1 MTKTLAPWKL
11 AWMKACRTRDPLA
24 FVTGVLGVE
33 LHDPARP
40 NDTMNKW
47 QQTALEKLRDGKSRL
62 SIRSGHGVGKTA
74 FLAWIALFALLCCGP
89 DTKVPIAAGSQ
100 SQLRDTIQPEIGK
113 WAAKLPPELACQIN
127 VGLERITVVCSPE
140 EAFAVFRTASKNNP
154 QALAGF
160 HAKNIWFLVDESSAV
175 ADIAFEVMQGAL
187 SSPGAVAILTG
198 NPTKS
203 SGYFFDTHTKL
214 RGSWQSMVVS
224 SEDVERAR
232 GHIEDV
238 IAAYGKNSNRYRVR
252 VLGEFPT
259 HDDQA
264 VISLDLIERACGRD
278 ITISD
283 VWPIWGVDV
292 GRFGDDPSA
301 LAKRQGNSL
310 KYDDGRSPL
319 FEWKGMDG
327 AQIAG
332 RIQAEYRATA
342 IVHRPREI
350 IVDVIGV
357 GASVYDILRL
367 DGSEVREITTGA
379 NVSELPARSETDH
392 RLRDEL
398 WFASQHF
405 FAELKCHFPK
415 RGSLPNEEDNKLLEQ
430 LIAELSTPTYDFNHA
445 GKHVVE
451 SKKDLKKRNV
461 PSPNIADAWNLTN
474 AGGVYP
480 RTLAHRRPEYD
491 APVSWRAA

>member
-1 MTKTLAPWKL
+1 MTAPLSPWKL
-11 AWMKACRTRDPLA
+11 SWMKASRNRDPLE
-24 FVTGVLGVE
+24 FVTGVLGVP
-33 LHDPARP
+33 LYDPEKP
-40 NDTMNKW
+40 GLTMERW
-47 QQTALEKLRDGKSRL
+47 QQTSLEALRDGKKRL
-62 SIRSGHGVGKTA
+62 SIRSGHGVGKTT
-74 FLAWIALFALLCCGP
+74 FLAWLVLYALLCLGP

-113 WAAKLPPELACQIN
+113 WAKKLPPELASQID
-127 VGLERITVVCSPE
+127 VQLERVVVVCAPE
-140 EAFAVFRTASKNNP
+140 EAFAVFRTASKDNP

-160 HAKNIWFLVDESSAV
+160 HAKNVYFLVDESSAV
-175 ADIAFEVMQGAL
+175 AEIAFEVAQGAL
-187 SSPGAVAILTG
+187 SSEGAVCVLTG
-198 NPTKS
+198 NPSKA
-203 SGYFFDTHTKL
+203 SGFFYDTHHKL
-214 RGSWQSMVVS
+214 RARWLALVVS
-224 SEDVERAR
+224 SEDVPRAR

-238 IAAYGKNSNRYRVR
+238 IAAYGKNSNKYRVR

-264 VISLDLIERACGRD
+264 VIPLDLIEAACGREVQ
-278 ITISD
+278 ISD

-310 KYDDGRSPL
+310 KYDDGRAPL
-319 FEWKGMDG
+319 MEWRGMDG

-342 IVHRPREI
+342 IAHRPREI
-350 IVDVIGV
+350 VVDVIGV

-367 DGSEVREITTGA
+367 EGSECREITTGA
-379 NVSELPARSETDH
+379 NVSELPSRSETEH

-398 WFASQHF
+398 WFASKFF
-405 FAELKCHFPK
+405 FAERKCHFPK
-415 RGSLPNEEDNKLLEQ
+415 RNSLPNEGENKLLEQ
-430 LIAELSTPTYDFNHA
+430 LIAELSTPTFDFNHS

-451 SKKDLKKRNV
+451 SKKDLKKRGV

-474 AGGVYP
+474 AGGIYP
-480 RTLAHRRPEYD
+480 RAQYHRRDQNEPSL
-491 APVSWRAA
+491 SWRAA